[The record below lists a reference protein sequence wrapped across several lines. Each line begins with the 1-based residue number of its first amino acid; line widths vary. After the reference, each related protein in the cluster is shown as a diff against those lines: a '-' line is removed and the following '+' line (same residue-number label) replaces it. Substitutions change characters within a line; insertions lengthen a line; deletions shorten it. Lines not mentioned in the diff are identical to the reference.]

1 VELVFSLK
9 IDLEGDV
16 IHRAISDGI
25 DILKDEFKIWS
36 RKGKLDIYRHAF
48 TLLAPKVRNMRID
61 QPKYLDSRNQFNGM
75 LRHKKLVNHFLD
87 DAQLIWGRYVHVY
100 DRFHKH

>member
-1 VELVFSLK
+1 M
-9 IDLEGDV
+9 DLEGDV

-61 QPKYLDSRNQFNGM
+61 QPKYLDSRNYVLNLM
-75 LRHKKLVNHFLD
+75 VCYDTKKL
-87 DAQLIWGRYVHVY
+87 LIIS
-100 DRFHKH
+100 

>member
-1 VELVFSLK
+1 M
-9 IDLEGDV
+9 DLEGDV

-61 QPKYLDSRNQFNGM
+61 QPKYLDSRNTSQFNGM
-75 LRHKKLVNHFLD
+75 LRHKKVVNHFLD
-87 DAQLIWGRYVHVY
+87 DAQPIWGRYVHVY

>member
-1 VELVFSLK
+1 MELVFSLK

-61 QPKYLDSRNQFNGM
+61 QPKYLDSRNYVVNLM
-75 LRHKKLVNHFLD
+75 VCYDTKKL
-87 DAQLIWGRYVHVY
+87 LIIS
-100 DRFHKH
+100 